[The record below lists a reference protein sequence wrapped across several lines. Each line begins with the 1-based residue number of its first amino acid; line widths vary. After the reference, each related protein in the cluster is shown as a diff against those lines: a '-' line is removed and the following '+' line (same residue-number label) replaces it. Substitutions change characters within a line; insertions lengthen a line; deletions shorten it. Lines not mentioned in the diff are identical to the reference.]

1 MRKSIKLLFIVFLCF
16 FMFSPAQADTIVDTG
31 AFNSSGFTHALN
43 STQWLA
49 AQFDLVQAYTIT
61 DIHGYINPVST
72 VPVNTGT
79 MTIALYGD
87 DGDDNSDIPDT
98 SNQYLVQQFST
109 SSDDPGWYGLTGLN
123 TLLAAGTYWVSF
135 EVREGDANYGSMPFW
150 FDNPLPN
157 SAYRNDQGNWI
168 ANDPADYGIRIYG
181 EAGAIPEPATMLLLG
196 LGLMGLAGVRRRF
209 KG

>member
-1 MRKSIKLLFIVFLCF
+1 MGKSLKLLFILFLCLF
-16 FMFSPAQADTIVDTG
+16 IFSPAQADTIVDTG
-31 AFNSSGFTHALN
+31 EFNSSGFTHALN
-43 STQWLA
+43 SGQWLA
-49 AQFDLVQAYTIT
+49 AQFDLGQAYTIT
-61 DIHGYINPVST
+61 DINGYINPI
-72 VPVNTGT
+72 NTGT
-79 MTIALYGD
+79 MTIALY
-87 DGDDNSDIPDT
+87 GDDNSDIPDT

-109 SSDDPGWYGLTGLN
+109 SSDDTGWYGLTGLN

-135 EVREGDANYGSMPFW
+135 EVRVGDTNYGSMPY

-157 SAYRNDQGNWI
+157 SAYRNPTGNWI

-196 LGLMGLAGVRRRF
+196 LGLMGLVGVRRRF